1 MFKQQF
7 VKFGLRAD
15 VSHCFALVYRLC
27 HIRTRPSIW
36 KKLKGDKQELY
47 CAHYS
52 GWMHIRLGRMKIVLR
67 GRNVAIAPTI
77 AWIVF
82 RFGWKPRDEGIKCD
96 WRKQLF
102 CVSMIREHKS
112 DGRENRRAKWSHYE
126 KEHTHTTTAQS
137 IWTAFFPWNMFYASQ
152 KRSWSTSFKM
162 CIFLSSFL
170 IHWKIRMFS
179 IIWHFRRESS
189 EIINKFN
196 RFTHQIIINCFLIAH
211 KIFGRQRKRYESS
224 IQTLNILLNFH
235 LKAPRTKTWWYRK
248 KMEIDSWS
256 VPSVFRNLQKIKSE
270 IVYAITLVILPHSAK
285 QLIYDWYTF

>member
-52 GWMHIRLGRMKIVLR
+52 GWMHIRLGRTKIVLR

-82 RFGWKPRDEGIKCD
+82 RFGWKLRDEGD

-126 KEHTHTTTAQS
+126 KEHTHIQLQHK
-137 IWTAFFPWNMFYASQ
+137 AFERLFFAWNMFYASQ

-162 CIFLSSFL
+162 CIFPSSFL

-235 LKAPRTKTWWYRK
+235 LKASRTKTWWYRK
-248 KMEIDSWS
+248 KNGNWFLIGSFRFPEFAKKSNQNCICDHIGDS
-256 VPSVFRNLQKIKSE
+256 PS
-270 IVYAITLVILPHSAK
+270 
-285 QLIYDWYTF
+285 